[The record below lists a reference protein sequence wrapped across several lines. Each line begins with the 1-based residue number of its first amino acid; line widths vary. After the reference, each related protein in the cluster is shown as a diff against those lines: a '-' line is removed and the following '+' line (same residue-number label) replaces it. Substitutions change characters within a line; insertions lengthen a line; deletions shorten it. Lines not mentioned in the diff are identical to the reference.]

1 MTAMLYGVS
10 GGPGRMDKLELE
22 GGASLTLDPWGV
34 TVLEED
40 PA

>member
-1 MTAMLYGVS
+1 MLYGVS
-10 GGPGRMDKLELE
+10 GGPGRLDKLELE
-22 GGASLTLDPWGV
+22 GASLTLHPWGV